1 MVKLPTHRSV
11 RLYACHSMIENTTN
25 PTRNGARRTARRARR
40 LPCALASLGLVAGL
54 VALPDSAGA
63 ARVPRPT
70 PTPTPTGPA
79 VATAPPTNLLLGPGL
94 PSVPPAP
101 NLPPGG
107 PVGGSLLGQ
116 PGVIV
121 DPAAGGAPNVAAPS
135 WVIADATTGK
145 VLAARDPHGR
155 ARPASTQ
162 KVLLALTLLPRLDP
176 NGTYTADHDDEAV
189 EGTRVGMVANET
201 YQNDD
206 LWYAVFLR
214 SGNDAADGLAKEAG
228 GGDLNKAV
236 TLMQAEALRLQAYD
250 TTVVNPSGLD
260 ADGQYSSAYDLALW
274 GRAAIQRA
282 DVRKYAGT
290 ITWEFPGNT
299 TKTATDKNSHP
310 FQIHTENRLLGSYP
324 GAIGLKPGYTTLAQN
339 TLIAVAVRNGTTLI
353 ATLMDDGRGMVS
365 SDAEA
370 LLDWGFAHDGNTP
383 PVGQLV
389 DPTGP
394 AYGQT
399 PTPVATPVAAGTGKG
414 DSGGL
419 SINLAPLDRHW
430 PEILGGAAGLAL
442 LSTLVSLRLRVRR
455 RFRRHGAFR

>member
-1 MVKLPTHRSV
+1 
-11 RLYACHSMIENTTN
+11 MIEDTTN
-25 PTRNGARRTARRARR
+25 PTRNGAKRAMLRRRPLT
-40 LPCALASLGLVAGL
+40 CAVVSLGLVAGFS
-54 VALPDSAGA
+54 ALPAPAGA
-63 ARVPRPT
+63 TTVPSPS
-70 PTPTPTGPA
+70 PTGFPA
-79 VATAPPTNLLLGPGL
+79 PTAAPTSLALTPGL

-101 NLPPGG
+101 NLPTGG
-107 PVGGSLLGQ
+107 PIGGPLLGQ
-116 PGVIV
+116 TGVIV

-145 VLAARDPHGR
+145 ILAARDPHGR

-189 EGTRVGMVANET
+189 EGTRVGMVAGEA
-201 YQNDD
+201 YKNDD

-214 SGNDAADGLAKEAG
+214 SGNDAAGGLAKEAG

-236 TLMQAEALRLQAYD
+236 TLMAAEAQRLQADD

-274 GRAAIQRA
+274 GRAAIQRP
-282 DVRKYAGT
+282 DIRKYAGT

-310 FQIHTENRLLGSYP
+310 FQIHTEDRLLGSYP
-324 GAIGLKPGYTTLAQN
+324 GTIGLKPGYTTLAQN

-353 ATLMDDGRGMVS
+353 ATLTDDGRGEITP
-365 SDAEA
+365 DAEA
-370 LLDWGFAHDGNTP
+370 LLDWGFTHDGSTP
-383 PVGQLV
+383 PVGVLV

-399 PTPVATPVAAGTGKG
+399 PAPATTAAPADTGKH
-414 DSGGL
+414 DSAGGPAIDL
-419 SINLAPLDRHW
+419 TPLTQNW
-430 PEILGGAAGLAL
+430 PAVAGSALGVGLL
-442 LSTLVSLRLRVRR
+442 LTVISLRMRVRR
-455 RFRRHGAFR
+455 RYRRRGALR

>member
-1 MVKLPTHRSV
+1 
-11 RLYACHSMIENTTN
+11 MIENTTN
-25 PTRNGARRTARRARR
+25 PTRNGPKRSAVRTRP
-40 LPCALASLGLVAGL
+40 LTCAVAALGLVAGL
-54 VALPDSAGA
+54 VALPASAGA
-63 ARVPRPT
+63 AIVPSPGPT
-70 PTPTPTGPA
+70 GSPAPTGP
-79 VATAPPTNLLLGPGL
+79 PTNILLTPGL
-94 PSVPPAP
+94 PSVPPSP

-107 PVGGSLLGQ
+107 PVGGPLMGQ
-116 PGVIV
+116 TGVFV
-121 DPAAGGAPNVAAPS
+121 DPAAGGAPNVLAPS
-135 WVIADATTGK
+135 WVVADATTGK
-145 VLAARDPHGR
+145 ILAARDPHGR

-162 KVLLALTLLPRLDP
+162 KVLLGLTLLPRLDP

-189 EGTRVGMVANET
+189 EGTRVGMVAGET

-236 TLMQAEALRLQAYD
+236 TMMQAEALRLQAYD

-274 GRAAIQRA
+274 GRAAMQRA

-299 TKTATDKNSHP
+299 TKTATEKNSHP

-324 GAIGLKPGYTTLAQN
+324 GTIGLKPGYTTLAQN

-353 ATLMDDGRGMVS
+353 ATMMDDGKGSVTT
-365 SDAEA
+365 DAES

-399 PTPVATPVAAGTGKG
+399 AAPVATAAPAGSGKH
-414 DSGGL
+414 DSSGP
-419 SINLAPLDRHW
+419 SINLEPLDRHW
-430 PEILGGAAGLAL
+430 QAVAGGVAAFGLLFAV
-442 LSTLVSLRLRVRR
+442 VSLRLRVRR
-455 RFRRHGAFR
+455 RYRRHGAFR